1 MNVQGHSWGGVCTP
15 RTHINADLSG
25 VYLQSCRWAGGD
37 RHEPAQLNQLEALS
51 QTCKVE
57 GD

>member
-15 RTHINADLSG
+15 RTHINAGLSG
-25 VYLQSCRWAGGD
+25 VSSCCWAGGD
-37 RHEPAQLNQLEALS
+37 RHEPAQLNHLEALS
-51 QTCKVE
+51 QTCEVE

>member
-1 MNVQGHSWGGVCTP
+1 MQGHSWGGVSTP
-15 RTHINADLSG
+15 RTHINAGLSG
-25 VYLQSCRWAGGD
+25 VYLQSCLWAGGD